1 MSIMS
6 IPLVAY
12 EYWVNKGCF
21 DVINGSVNRAS
32 MILSLTHSAIKRLH
46 CHILDALVGVIA
58 NKANSRLIAQFWKWG
73 WTEGQRFWPCFLKN
87 RKGCTATL
95 THNWTIGGLSSH
107 KLSWQHPYYVLKM
120 RVNRASTTF
129 ILTTQ
134 KIPGRCSDI
143 IP

>member
-12 EYWVNKGCF
+12 DYWVNKGCF
-21 DVINGSVNRAS
+21 DVIDASVNSAS

-46 CHILDALVGVIA
+46 CHILNALVGIIA
-58 NKANSRLIAQFWKWG
+58 NKANSRLIAQFLKWAG
-73 WTEGQRFWPCFLKN
+73 TERQQFWPCFLEN
-87 RKGCTATL
+87 REGCTATL
-95 THNWTIGGLSSH
+95 THNWTISGLCGH

-129 ILTTQ
+129 VLTTQ
-134 KIPGRCSDI
+134 IIPGRCSNI